1 MDFQEI
7 IEEMETIDDEVDS
20 MGIAL
25 VTTEVNIKSEIIC
38 VVNVR
43 LRVSLNFIIQDIKYA
58 GATLN
63 IRKFPALGIFRYNHL

>member
-25 VTTEVNIKSEIIC
+25 VTTEVNIKSEIIY